1 MERRISVYLTN
12 LGKYVEGYLM
22 GEWVKLPVDKD
33 KLQDVLDR
41 IGIDGVQ
48 YEEYFISDYEN
59 LLGNLH
65 ISEYSSIQELN
76 ELAEQLEGLADP
88 DYEKLA
94 AVLECESS
102 MSIAEILELIDD
114 LDSFDLLAEVETD
127 EALGEY
133 YADVGC
139 IFHGIPDHIQR
150 YFDFEAYGRD
160 IRLELNCCFTTY
172 GLVID
177 NR

>member
-1 MERRISVYLTN
+1 MERRISIYLTN
-12 LGKYVEGYLM
+12 LNRYNNGVLC
-22 GEWVKLPVDKD
+22 GEWVKLPIPEEE
-33 KLQDVLDR
+33 LETVLHR
-41 IGIDGVQ
+41 IGTEND
-48 YEEYFISDYEN
+48 EFFITDYET

-65 ISEYSSIQELN
+65 ISEYASIDDLN
-76 ELAEQLEGLADP
+76 EFAERVNGLADH

-102 MSIAEILELIDD
+102 MSIAEILEIIDD
-114 LDSFDLLAEVETD
+114 LDSFDLLADVEDD

-139 IFHGIPDHIQR
+139 IFHNIPDSIQR

-160 IRLELNCCFTTY
+160 IRLESNLCFTSY
-172 GLVID
+172 GAVID

>member
-1 MERRISVYLTN
+1 MERRIAIYLTN
-12 LGKYVEGYLM
+12 LGKYNEGCLM

-33 KLQDVLDR
+33 KLQDVLAR
-41 IGIDGVQ
+41 IGINER
-48 YEEYFISDYEN
+48 YEEYFISDYET
-59 LLGNLH
+59 LFSNLH

-76 ELAEQLEGLADP
+76 ELAEKIDGLADC
-88 DYEKLA
+88 DYEKLG

-102 MSIAEILELIDD
+102 MSIVEILEIIDD
-114 LDSFDLLAEVETD
+114 LDNFDLLADVEDD

-139 IFHGIPDHIQR
+139 IFHNIPDSIQR

-160 IRLELNCCFTTY
+160 IRLESNLCFTSY
-172 GLVID
+172 GAVID

>member
-1 MERRISVYLTN
+1 MERRIAIYLTN
-12 LGKYVEGYLM
+12 LGRYNEGVLM
-22 GEWVKLPVDKD
+22 GEWAKLPIDKD

-41 IGIDGVQ
+41 IGINER
-48 YEEYFISDYEN
+48 YEEYFITDYET
-59 LLGNLH
+59 LLSNLH
-65 ISEYSSIQELN
+65 ISEYASINDLN
-76 ELAEQLEGLADP
+76 ELAERIEGMADH
-88 DYEKLA
+88 DYDKLA

-102 MSIAEILELIDD
+102 MSIAAILELIDD
-114 LDSFDLLAEVETD
+114 LDSFDLLAEVDTD

-139 IFHGIPDHIQR
+139 IFHNIPDNIQR

-160 IRLELNCCFTTY
+160 IRLESNMCFTSY
-172 GLVID
+172 GVVID